1 MTDGRRT
8 LYLVDGSGYIFR
20 AFFALPRL
28 NNSRGLPTN
37 ATYGFIRMLLKLL
50 KEARPSHIAVVFDS
64 ARRTFRDE
72 LFESYKANRVDTP
85 SDLLQQIPYIYR
97 AVDQF
102 RIPRLVLDGY
112 EADDVIGTL
121 AVRAAGDNFNV
132 VIVTGDKDFMQ
143 LVSPNITLW
152 DTMFGKRTGLR
163 EVRDRFGVEPRAL
176 VDVMALMGDSIDNIK
191 GVPGVGEKTASVL
204 MQNYRS
210 LERLFAGLDKLEQTK
225 IRGAKKLAGV
235 LAAHQTDVE
244 LARKLVRVD
253 TDVALDFQPSELAWP
268 GIDEGGV
275 AELLRE
281 LEFDSL
287 LTELTPSAKELP
299 QASVNDEVR
308 AEGEILPTVLDGLR
322 RASRIALHLAEDRSG
337 AFVLKLKAIEESRV
351 YVLGPEAF
359 AAAAELLS
367 ASLPSKGCHDLK
379 RHIGLLRRH
388 RIELHGVDFDSM
400 LAGFLINPGKPE
412 PSIVD
417 LYHEHLAPLG
427 GDTSAG
433 SDPAVI
439 EALRQTLERKLRDD
453 NLDSLFNE
461 IELPVTRVL
470 ADMEAAGIGIDG
482 DALKAM
488 SAEFAGQLA
497 RLEHEC
503 YELAG
508 REFNLNSP
516 VQLREILFTELGLSV
531 KGLKKTKSGYSTD
544 ADTLEKLAAVH
555 PMPQKLLEY
564 RAIAKLKSTYSDAL
578 PELIESSTGRIHTS
592 FHQALTA
599 TGRLSSSDPNLQN
612 IPARS
617 EEGRRIR
624 RAFVPEPG
632 FVLLSADY
640 SQIELRVLAHLSGEP
655 TLIDAF
661 ARGEDIHTRTARE
674 ILGDS
679 KPLDAEARRLAKVI
693 NFGIIYGMGPQRL
706 ASELGIPL
714 TEAADYIK
722 RYFERLPAVRSYIE
736 QTLKNARECGYVT
749 TMYCRRRYLPELNG
763 PDGGARAQAERI
775 AINTPIQGSAA
786 DLIKCAMVRLHETL
800 AQRRLPAR
808 IVLQVH
814 DELLL
819 EVQNAG
825 FDTVRAVVEH
835 DMEDVAKLR
844 VPLRVELKSGPN
856 WGDLQPLGLGSPASL
871 QPERAQALE

>member
-1 MTDGRRT
+1 MAEERRT

-50 KEARPSHIAVVFDS
+50 KEARPTHIAVEFDS

-72 LFESYKANRVDTP
+72 LFESYKANRVETP
-85 SDLLQQIPYIYR
+85 NALLQQIPYIYR

-102 RIPRLVLDGY
+102 RIPRLVIDGY

-121 AVRAAGDNFNV
+121 AVQAARDGFNV

-152 DTMFGKRTGLR
+152 DTMFGKRTGIR
-163 EVRDRFGVEPRAL
+163 EVRERFGVEPGAL
-176 VDVMALMGDSIDNIK
+176 VDVMALMGDSIDNVK
-191 GVPGVGEKTASVL
+191 GVPGVGEKTASALV
-204 MQNYRS
+204 QHYGS
-210 LERLFAGLDKLEQTK
+210 LEAMFAGLDKLGQAK

-235 LAAHQTDVE
+235 LADHQRDVE

-253 TDVALDFQPSELAWP
+253 TNVALDFKPDDLAWP
-268 GIDEGGV
+268 GIDEKGV
-275 AELLRE
+275 ADLLRE
-281 LEFDSL
+281 LEFGSL

-299 QASVNDEVR
+299 QASVSEEIR
-308 AEGEILPTVLDGLR
+308 ADGEALPAVLAGLQ
-322 RASRIALHLAEDRSG
+322 RASRLALHLGGDQSG
-337 AFVLKLKAIEESRV
+337 AVVLKLKAAEKSRI
-351 YVLGPEAF
+351 YLLGRQSIP
-359 AAAAELLS
+359 AAAELLAS
-367 ASLPSKGCHDLK
+367 SLPSKACHDLK
-379 RHIGLLRRH
+379 RHLSLLRH
-388 RIELHGVDFDSM
+388 YGVELGGVDFDTM

-412 PSIVD
+412 PAIVD

-427 GDTSAG
+427 GDSSAG

-439 EALRQTLERKLRDD
+439 EALRQTLARKLADD
-453 NLDSLFNE
+453 NLESLFGE
-461 IELPVTRVL
+461 IELPLARVL

-482 DALKAM
+482 AALKAM
-488 SAEFAGQLA
+488 SAEFAGQLG
-497 RLEHEC
+497 RLEHKC

-516 VQLREILFTELGLSV
+516 VQLREILFTHLGLSV

-544 ADTLEKLAAVH
+544 ADTLEKLAGVH

-578 PELIESSTGRIHTS
+578 PELIDESTGRIHTS

-612 IPARS
+612 IPTRS

-624 RAFVPEPG
+624 RAFIPAPG
-632 FVLLSADY
+632 FILLSADY
-640 SQIELRVLAHLSGEP
+640 SQIELRILAHLSGEP

-661 ARGEDIHTRTARE
+661 ARNEDIHTRTARE
-674 ILGDS
+674 ILGES
-679 KPLDAEARRLAKVI
+679 HALDADARRLAKVI

-706 ASELGIPL
+706 AGELDIPL
-714 TEAADYIK
+714 SEAADYIK
-722 RYFERLPAVRSYIE
+722 RYFERLPGVRSYVE
-736 QTLKNARECGYVT
+736 QTLKHARECGYVM
-749 TMYCRRRYLPELNG
+749 TMYGRRRYLPELNG

-775 AINTPIQGSAA
+775 AVNTPIQGSAA
-786 DLIKCAMVRLHETL
+786 DLIKLAMVRLHATL

-819 EVQNAG
+819 EVQNTSLEAVREALSREMEGVAG
-825 FDTVRAVVEH
+825 
-835 DMEDVAKLR
+835 LR
-844 VPLRVELKSGPN
+844 VPLRVELKTGAN
-856 WGDLQPLGLGSPASL
+856 WGDLQPLGRTEMEPH
-871 QPERAQALE
+871 QPERSGALE